1 MINTISIGLTG
12 LVASSKKA
20 NVAAG
25 NIANA
30 STVGSIDSSSPFQ
43 AYSAQTT
50 QDVTLG
56 DNGGVQTI
64 VLNRNPPFV
73 PSFDPDSPFANE
85 QGLVNAPNVNVDEE
99 MITLK
104 QSEMSYKANVE
115 TIRVGK
121 EMQDSLFDAL
131 DHKA

>member
-1 MINTISIGLTG
+1 MINTISMGLTG

-20 NVAAG
+20 NVAAV

-30 STVGSIDSSSPFQ
+30 STVGSMDAASPFQ

-50 QDVTLG
+50 QDVSVG
-56 DNGGVQTI
+56 DTGGVQTI

-73 PSFDPDSPFANE
+73 PSYNPDSPFANE

-104 QSEMSYKANVE
+104 QSELSYKANVE
-115 TIRVGK
+115 TIRVGQ
-121 EMQDSLFDAL
+121 EMQDAL
-131 DHKA
+131 IEAMDHKA